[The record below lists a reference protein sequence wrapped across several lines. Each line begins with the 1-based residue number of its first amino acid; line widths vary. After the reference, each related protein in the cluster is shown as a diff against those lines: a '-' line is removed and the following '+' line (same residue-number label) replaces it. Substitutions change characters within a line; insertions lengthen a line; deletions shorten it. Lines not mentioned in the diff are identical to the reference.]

1 MRSSRDRARTSPA
14 VSDPVD
20 EHVQAYN
27 ERDLQ
32 RFVACFTADC
42 VIEDAQGTVLARG
55 HGDLRAH
62 FGRVFKESPHL
73 HCEIVHRSRIGDYV
87 VDEERITGRVGGDQ
101 HGVVVSHVSDGLID
115 HQRFIR

>member
-27 ERDLQ
+27 ERDLE

-101 HGVVVSHVSDGLID
+101 HGVVVSHVSDGLSD